1 MSLISIIENTF
12 FANSR
17 YWGSLN
23 SSLYQSGSIWA
34 MKTGIESADLNMA
47 WNEKPMMADDSKAIS
62 DIKKDFQQAGLPF
75 WWWVFP
81 SSQSPATIHMLKA
94 KGFSFIESIP
104 SMLADLTL
112 LPDEETF
119 NTAVTIMRV
128 RNKEDLNLWEE
139 VSFSGFD
146 FPHETQEQYHRFVS
160 TFNLS
165 ADSPQKFFLACL
177 NGKPVATSLLFLN
190 GNVGGI
196 YFVTTLAGQRK
207 KGFGQALTKATMRFA
222 KIVGA
227 RYATLQSSPDGLR
240 AYQQAGF
247 KEFCRV
253 DVYGMNVA

>member
-1 MSLISIIENTF
+1 MSSISLIENTF

-23 SSLYQSGSIWA
+23 SSLYQSDSIWA

-47 WNEKPMMADDSKAIS
+47 WSEKPMTADDAKAIA
-62 DIKKDFQQAGLPF
+62 DIQKDFQQAGLPF

-81 SSQSPATIHMLKA
+81 SSQSSTTIKMLRA
-94 KGFSFIESIP
+94 KGFSFIHSIP

-112 LPDEETF
+112 LSDEATCE
-119 NTAVTIMRV
+119 TAVSIMHV
-128 RNKEDLNLWEE
+128 RNKEELNLWEE

-146 FPHETQEQYHRFVS
+146 FPHETKEQYHRFVS

-165 ADSPQKFFLACL
+165 TESPQKFFLACL

-222 KIVGA
+222 KIAGA

-240 AYQQAGF
+240 VYQQAGF

-253 DVYGMNVA
+253 DVYGINVI

>member
-1 MSLISIIENTF
+1 
-12 FANSR
+12 
-17 YWGSLN
+17 
-23 SSLYQSGSIWA
+23 

-47 WNEKPMMADDSKAIS
+47 WNEKPMTADDSKAIS

-81 SSQSPATIHMLKA
+81 CSQSSATINMLRA
-94 KGFSFIESIP
+94 KGFSLINSIP

-112 LPDEETF
+112 LPDEETCD
-119 NTAVTIMRV
+119 TAVSTLRV
-128 RNKEDLNLWEE
+128 SNKEELNLWEE

-160 TFNLS
+160 SFNLS
-165 ADSPQKFFLACL
+165 TESPQKFFLACL

-190 GNVGGI
+190 GNVSGI

-222 KIVGA
+222 KMAGA
-227 RYATLQSSPDGLR
+227 RYATLQSSPDGLHI
-240 AYQQAGF
+240 YQQAGF

-253 DVYGMNVA
+253 DVYGMNVV

>member
-1 MSLISIIENTF
+1 MSSISLIENTF

-23 SSLYQSGSIWA
+23 SSLYQSDSIWA

-47 WNEKPMMADDSKAIS
+47 WSEKPMTADDAKAIA
-62 DIKKDFQQAGLPF
+62 DIQKDFQQAGLPF

-81 SSQSPATIHMLKA
+81 SSQSSNTIKMLRA
-94 KGFSFIESIP
+94 KGFSFINSIP

-112 LPDEETF
+112 LSDEATCE
-119 NTAVTIMRV
+119 TAVSIMHV
-128 RNKEDLNLWEE
+128 RNKEELNLWEE

-146 FPHETQEQYHRFVS
+146 FPHETKEQYHRFVS

-165 ADSPQKFFLACL
+165 TESPQKFFLACL

-222 KIVGA
+222 KIAGA

-240 AYQQAGF
+240 VYQQAGF

-253 DVYGMNVA
+253 DVYGINVI